1 MWLVRIHVPSR
12 IENFH
17 SERRGWK
24 VLHAVNLAF
33 LPNLFEASQ
42 LADLSGTSMLENSL
56 KIVTPKLKILEANY
70 SHELE
75 VDNRARLDLAKLANL
90 TKEDEQ
96 AYPSLAH
103 SMVHSWQEYS
113 SGSYDLSFSLVSW
126 RSWILVILG
135 LLAGASFGLSVILSY
150 RLRIL
155 AATVTTFSLPRHSH
169 ALPTILNYFP
179 STTPALD
186 TQKFFVFEQI
196 HVDWTL
202 DTAVVLLLVLIGFM
216 TILKICR
223 CCEKRRY
230 EFKLYAQIGYQ
241 NRCVQICIETFK
253 LQPENYQFS
262 SSKYVES
269 LRVTGCFLPHLKINW
284 PTLHIYSTITN
295 ENYHLL
301 NSVSLTWSQARFL
314 RSVLRKPYWC
324 IFVTKVGETHSILSL
339 PVRRWDSA
347 PSYGHINEGMSM
359 LNVSA
364 PALYPSLGEAETK
377 FWMTNTDFVQR
388 FMFCLPVLVLRIIML
403 VDVWHCLHFSLTFIA
418 VDITY
423 WCLALVSFNDV
434 ECFYGT
440 LYFV

>member
-1 MWLVRIHVPSR
+1 
-12 IENFH
+12 
-17 SERRGWK
+17 
-24 VLHAVNLAF
+24 
-33 LPNLFEASQ
+33 

-196 HVDWTL
+196 HVDWTS

-223 CCEKRRY
+223 CCEKRY

-241 NRCVQICIETFK
+241 NRSVQICIETFK
-253 LQPENYQFS
+253 LQAENYQFS
-262 SSKYVES
+262 ASKYVES

-295 ENYHLL
+295 ENYRLP
-301 NSVSLTWSQARFL
+301 NSVSLTWSQA
-314 RSVLRKPYWC
+314 
-324 IFVTKVGETHSILSL
+324 
-339 PVRRWDSA
+339 
-347 PSYGHINEGMSM
+347 
-359 LNVSA
+359 
-364 PALYPSLGEAETK
+364 
-377 FWMTNTDFVQR
+377 
-388 FMFCLPVLVLRIIML
+388 
-403 VDVWHCLHFSLTFIA
+403 
-418 VDITY
+418 
-423 WCLALVSFNDV
+423 
-434 ECFYGT
+434 
-440 LYFV
+440 